1 VSSARPTRVLL
12 VGWGTAEWAL
22 LSPLLDSGQLPNLGR
37 LIRQGALGRPVTP
50 HPSLP
55 LPIWTSVATGVHPD
69 RHGLLSPAPLHTR
82 RQPAVWDTLAAHGL
96 RCHVIGWPGA
106 VQAEEIPGLFV
117 TPDFG
122 AKPDP
127 QSFSPTHFAEA
138 LAELHLP
145 AGAFPPAALQ
155 ELLPLAHL
163 IDQRYDD
170 RLGRIAHALA
180 MACSLHNAAT
190 YALAEQPWDFA
201 AVHYDALA
209 YCSVHFSEFL
219 PPRMAHV
226 DPAAHEIYGD
236 LLPAV
241 YRFHDMLLG
250 ALLDL
255 AGPDAA
261 VLLVAPFGYAA
272 ADDRPHKN
280 TTSFTDHQAWITRS
294 GLLCLRAPAL
304 PADELIYGAR
314 LVDVAPTVLQLLG
327 LPAENLD
334 GRSLTAA
341 ANPAPLSPD
350 SQGLATQFLAMV
362 ASDPA
367 SPANE
372 QEQFQLAGV
381 YMSTGRPQLALPL
394 LESLA
399 AEAPEEIRY
408 QRTLAQCCI
417 VLGLVEQAETLLD
430 ALIEGQEPHAWAH
443 FLRGVIYSHRRQF
456 DLALADLE
464 KAASLGENSASLH
477 AFLGNIYLSKRL
489 AAHAETA
496 YATALRLDPAS
507 PDALGGMAALHNL
520 RREPERAAELAL
532 EAIAL
537 RYETPAAHLQLGV
550 ALARLG
556 QWHRAAVAL
565 RTTLTL
571 APGVSSAARYLDVVN
586 ARLLPHQRA

>member
-1 VSSARPTRVLL
+1 VSSSVSTRVLL

-82 RQPAVWDTLAAHGL
+82 RQPALWDRLAAHGL
-96 RCHVIGWPGA
+96 RGHVIGWPGA
-106 VQAEEIPGLFV
+106 VQAEEIPGVFV

-122 AKPDP
+122 AKPLP
-127 QSFSPTHFAEA
+127 ESVSPAHLADS

-145 AGAFPPAALQ
+145 AAAFPPAALQ
-155 ELLPLAHL
+155 ELLPLAHT

-190 YALAEQPWDFA
+190 YALAEEPWDFA

-209 YCSVHFSEFL
+209 YCSVHYSEFL

-226 DPAAHEIYGD
+226 SPEAHEIYRD

-261 VLLVAPFGYAA
+261 VLLAAPFGYASA
-272 ADDRPHKN
+272 ADRPHKN
-280 TTSFTDHQAWITRS
+280 TTSFTDHQSWITRP
-294 GLLCLRAPAL
+294 GLLCLRAPSL
-304 PADELIYGAR
+304 PADELLYGAR
-314 LVDVAPTVLQLLG
+314 LVDIAPTILQLLG

-341 ANPAPLSPD
+341 TNPVALSSD
-350 SQGLATQFLAMV
+350 SEGLATQFLAMV
-362 ASDPA
+362 ASDAP
-367 SPANE
+367 SPADE

-381 YMSTGRPQLALPL
+381 YMSTGRPHLALPL
-394 LESLA
+394 LETLA

-408 QRTLAQCCI
+408 QRTLAQCCL
-417 VLGLVEQAETLLD
+417 VVGRVEQAETLLND
-430 ALIEGQEPHAWAH
+430 LIEGQEPHAWAYY
-443 FLRGVIYSHRRQF
+443 LRGVIYSHRRQF
-456 DLALADLE
+456 TLAEADLE
-464 KAASLGENSASLH
+464 KASSLGENSASLH

-489 AAHAETA
+489 SAQAEAA
-496 YATALRLDPAS
+496 YATAIRLDPAS
-507 PDALGGMAALHNL
+507 PDALGGMSALHNL

-537 RYETPAAHLQLGV
+537 RYETPAAHLQLGI

-556 QWHRAAVAL
+556 QWARAAVAF
-565 RTTLTL
+565 RATLTL
-571 APGVSSAARYLDVVN
+571 APGVKSAARYLDVVN
-586 ARLLPHQRA
+586 SRLLPQQRA